1 MSVCPRWRRFARAAR
16 GFFRTFVVVDTRGL
30 ETQDT
35 EQLLAAV
42 IELSHIREVDQVMEV
57 VRRWARTLTG
67 ADGVTFVL
75 REGEKVFYADEDAI
89 GPLWKGQRFPAS
101 ACISGWAIHHRE
113 AVVIEDIYA
122 DDRIPHDAYRPT
134 FVKSLAMMPIRMD
147 DPVGAIGAY
156 WATHHRA
163 TERELTLLASLASA
177 SATAIHNAELLA
189 DARRAARVRE
199 DFLAIASHEL
209 RTPLTA
215 LNLQINGIERLVTRS
230 ESLDPTEML
239 AKLTGLRQSGVRMN
253 DLIEHMLT
261 SIETMRGKLV
271 LMVRRFD
278 LSKLVRLTCDQYVM
292 LALRA
297 GSRIDLDAPETLP
310 IMGDEERLGIA
321 VSNLLSN
328 AIKFG
333 ERRPIE
339 VRLEPSADGG
349 ARLTVR
355 DQGIGIASKDHER
368 IFDPFERGV
377 SSKNYGGFGVGL
389 WAARKMVEA
398 HGGTIGVQSALGA
411 GASFVLE
418 LGRDVQASAVG

>member
-1 MSVCPRWRRFARAAR
+1 MLVEPRSLAA
-16 GFFRTFVVVDTRGL
+16 
-30 ETQDT
+30 QDT

-42 IELSHIREVDQVMEV
+42 IELSHIREIEELMAV
-57 VRRWARTLTG
+57 VRRWARALTG

-75 REGEKVFYADEDAI
+75 REGQQVFYADEDAI

-113 AVVIEDIYA
+113 TVVIEDIYA

-134 FVKSLAMMPIRMD
+134 FVKSLAMMPIRME

-156 WATHHRA
+156 WATNHRA

-215 LNLQINGIERLVTRS
+215 LNLQVSGVERLLARS

-239 AKLTGLRQSGVRMN
+239 AKMAGIRQSGARMN

-278 LSKLVRLTCDQYVM
+278 LSKLVRITCDQYVM

-297 GSRIDLDAPETLP
+297 GCRIDLDAPETLP

-321 VSNLLSN
+321 ISNLLSN

-339 VRLEPSADGG
+339 VKLEPSADGG

-355 DQGIGIASKDHER
+355 DQGIGIATKDHER

-377 SSKNYGGFGVGL
+377 STKNYGGFGVGL

-398 HGGTIGVQSALGA
+398 HGGTIGVRSVLGS

-418 LGRDVQASAVG
+418 LGRDVQASAAE